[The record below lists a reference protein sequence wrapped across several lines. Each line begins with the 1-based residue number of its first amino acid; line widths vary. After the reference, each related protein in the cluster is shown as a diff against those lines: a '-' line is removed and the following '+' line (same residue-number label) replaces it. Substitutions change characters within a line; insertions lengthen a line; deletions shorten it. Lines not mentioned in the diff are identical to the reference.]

1 MKKANYG
8 YTKQLSLGFEDA
20 IEKTKAEL
28 KVEGFGVLT
37 EIDVKS
43 TLESKLD
50 VSLEKYIILGACNP
64 KAAYEALQIETE
76 IGLMLPCNFI
86 VYQKDSKTFV
96 STIMPSVAMGMI
108 DNSELSQ
115 AVVEIEK
122 VLKKVIDSI

>member
-8 YTKQLSLGFEDA
+8 YTKQLNLGFEEA

-50 VSLEKYIILGACNP
+50 VSLEKYTILGACNP